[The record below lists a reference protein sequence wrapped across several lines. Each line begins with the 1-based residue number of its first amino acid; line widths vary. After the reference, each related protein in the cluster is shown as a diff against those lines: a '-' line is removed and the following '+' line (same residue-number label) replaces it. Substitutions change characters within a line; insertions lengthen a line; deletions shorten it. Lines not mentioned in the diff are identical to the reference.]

1 MITSEQL
8 RSARALVKMEQ
19 KELAERTGISV
30 PTIRRLEGASGI
42 LNTSAEKMYVL
53 QKAFEDE
60 GVEFIDKGKASTD
73 GGPGVRLKK

>member
-19 KELAERTGISV
+19 KELAVRTGISV

-42 LNTSAEKMYVL
+42 LNTSAEKMHNL
-53 QKAFEDE
+53 QKTFEDE
-60 GVEFIDKGKASTD
+60 GVEFIDKDKVSSG
-73 GGPGVRLKK
+73 GGPGVRLKR

>member
-19 KELAERTGISV
+19 RELAERTGISV

-42 LNTSAEKMYVL
+42 LKTSAARMHLL
-53 QKAFEDE
+53 QTALEAAGVTFIPED
-60 GVEFIDKGKASTD
+60 GG
-73 GGPGVRLKK
+73 GGPGVRSKQ

>member
-42 LNTSAEKMYVL
+42 LNTSAEKMYIL
-53 QKAFEDE
+53 QKTFEEE
-60 GVEFIDKGKASTD
+60 GVEFIPEN
-73 GGPGVRLKK
+73 GGGAGVRLRKSTDL